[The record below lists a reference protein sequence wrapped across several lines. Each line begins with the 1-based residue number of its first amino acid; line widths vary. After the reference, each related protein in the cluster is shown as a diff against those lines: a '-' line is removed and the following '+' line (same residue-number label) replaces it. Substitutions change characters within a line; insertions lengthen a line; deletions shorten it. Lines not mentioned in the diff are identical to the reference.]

1 MIFSV
6 ALLSKRRTYLLK
18 SLQLDLWLAARN
30 VLRQR
35 RRSGVAVAAV
45 GFGIVALLLA
55 GGFIDFIFFAMRE
68 DAIHSHLGH
77 VRMAKPGYHAKGL
90 ADPFAYLLPAQD
102 PALESM
108 KGEPGMTLVA
118 QRLSFTGLVST
129 GDSSLSC
136 IGEGVEPA
144 KEEKL
149 SKMLLIEQGEPLS
162 ESDPKGII
170 VGQGLAQN
178 LGVKPGDNLI
188 VMATTAAGGINA
200 IEGKVRGLFSTPTKA
215 YDDVAIRIPLAMSRN
230 LLKVDGSHV
239 WIGLLDETE
248 RTDAAVRALRSASDS
263 ASFEVIPWLDLADFY
278 RKTVELFT
286 RQVAVVKF
294 IIAVIIVLSIS
305 NTLTMS
311 VMERTS
317 EIGTSMALG
326 MRRGRILR
334 QFVFEGMVIGML
346 GGTAGVIIGLALA
359 WSISS
364 VGIPMPP
371 PPGMARGFTA
381 EIHVGV
387 ALLRDAL
394 LIALG
399 TTLVASLLPAIRAS
413 RLNIVDAL
421 RTSR

>member
-1 MIFSV
+1 MTRSEDS
-6 ALLSKRRTYLLK
+6 ARRIL
-18 SLQLDLWLAARN
+18 
-30 VLRQR
+30 
-35 RRSGVAVAAV
+35 
-45 GFGIVALLLA
+45 
-55 GGFIDFIFFAMRE
+55 
-68 DAIHSHLGH
+68 
-77 VRMAKPGYHAKGL
+77 
-90 ADPFAYLLPAQD
+90 
-102 PALESM
+102 
-108 KGEPGMTLVA
+108 
-118 QRLSFTGLVST
+118 
-129 GDSSLSC
+129 
-136 IGEGVEPA
+136 
-144 KEEKL
+144 
-149 SKMLLIEQGEPLS
+149 
-162 ESDPKGII
+162 
-170 VGQGLAQN
+170 
-178 LGVKPGDNLI
+178 
-188 VMATTAAGGINA
+188 
-200 IEGKVRGLFSTPTKA
+200 
-215 YDDVAIRIPLAMSRN
+215 
-230 LLKVDGSHV
+230 
-239 WIGLLDETE
+239 
-248 RTDAAVRALRSASDS
+248 AAVRALRSASDG

-346 GGTAGVIIGLALA
+346 GGTAGVVIGLALA